1 MGMLLKTIKAT
12 HFMIIFKINFQA
24 LTNDLIEST
33 NQEHRQFC
41 LSFYSKLIQGQYK
54 DLSMMRTHFFRL
66 IQNHNI
72 PEDLSLR
79 LDMLRSLTDD
89 GKDIQNFEEEIGI
102 FMLKWIPQ
110 IIEGKNDDSIVECSG
125 S

>member
-1 MGMLLKTIKAT
+1 MGKLLKTIQPL
-12 HFMIIFKINFQA
+12 HLMIIFEIKFQA

-110 IIEGKNDDSIVECSG
+110 IIEGK
-125 S
+125 

>member
-1 MGMLLKTIKAT
+1 
-12 HFMIIFKINFQA
+12 
-24 LTNDLIEST
+24 
-33 NQEHRQFC
+33 
-41 LSFYSKLIQGQYK
+41 
-54 DLSMMRTHFFRL
+54 MMRTHFFRL

-110 IIEGKNDDSIVECSG
+110 IIEGNL
-125 S
+125 